1 MSRRGSHSSDEGLW
15 GSLEGT
21 PLETTDLTFPS
32 MALPP
37 RRFRINNREALEHYL
52 RQSPL
57 LFEAYS
63 EELVSNVFEGDDSDD
78 FQLLRQWSEYDVN
91 EYESFNDVFNNAFPA
106 IQRPLR
112 GFLFTL
118 FMGEDADL
126 IGIMFLN
133 EVFKGWMAI
142 RPDSNDA
149 RSEVKIF
156 IEVVKGL
163 KAKER
168 PAPVP
173 RAVFAQGLDAAFGAV
188 FMDPHDMVSYY
199 AHELQRLWKAWHE
212 NPTQYIA
219 PYTSIVTSSMMGKSR
234 LMKEM
239 ASFMPTIYICLRET
253 GESGQQVEGE
263 RFVDAYP
270 ERSPDK
276 VINYLFYE
284 PQPAGSPRDMNRHYV
299 CFFIGVLEAMAFWIA
314 SVISESSP
322 GDESV
327 VDINKR
333 LWRMLA
339 EPSTVRRQETVTDW
353 STKFWVIAINRAR
366 KLYANEDSRSLQ
378 NLVRSNWRNLKT
390 FLKGL
395 NMLGEDNVPLLLFV
409 FDEARPLVKLG
420 PNGKILHDDEEISRF
435 RLLRRAL
442 QEVAMSSFEQEDGS
456 GNTNEPIGIFT
467 IFTDTTS
474 KITNFQ
480 PGRKA
485 SRKQTNDLFPPIV
498 ILPTFDYHAKY
509 RLQITNDPTEV
520 AKPGRL
526 FHFGR
531 AAWYSMLLSGT
542 PYKTLVHLAAAK
554 LTRKDASSLS
564 TFFENDPL
572 DEESRL
578 VMLALMGPRLALQT
592 GSFTALLPEMVS
604 SHLMILM
611 RVSDDHEQLEAF
623 YASEPILAE
632 ASSSITAVYGW
643 ERPCQAMVALFRH
656 GMVDKGFRGEFV
668 TKGLCCIAF
677 EDACREMNEKADQG
691 EVKEELDYSK
701 AVPVF
706 SFLDRLLHNP
716 DSELPTEL
724 PTDSDDDDGDDGIG
738 GGRTPIPP
746 ESRSGIKEPKKRRLN
761 RPDKRGLS
769 DIPEVDETDQ
779 IVQPDSSTTSKRKR
793 DDISEDSTEE
803 TKTRKKS
810 RKKQPKKQPKKQTK
824 KAGSTKRRKP
834 TYDNPTEEPAYDF
847 FDDWDS
853 DEEDYPYIRGKDKI
867 PVRDESKGLY
877 EYVLHTLSDW
887 NDTRP
892 QTKLA
897 TQTSTD
903 SGLSGYDEAL
913 EDLNVLKNGTVFV
926 THFVAITTKLRP
938 SILVKAWN
946 RGAGIMTK
954 ANTEGI
960 DFVIPVMLDR
970 ECEGFGPLYGP
981 WTVEQELAAS
991 RAVGYILIDAK
1002 NDASLSDNDITNQA
1016 MKCVPSGANIRFHEP
1031 MNPFITIIASYGSS
1045 DPKMPVKLVRDAT
1058 IDTQPTQFAF
1068 NAQGLSGAT
1077 FKCLEDRPNLTR
1089 ILKTILEMDR
1099 NPLRGSGRDYE
1110 GVRKTTREFHPLAL
1124 HPGREDDL
1132 LGLLGDDE

>member
-1 MSRRGSHSSDEGLW
+1 MSRRGSDRSDEGPVLW

-37 RRFRINNREALEHYL
+37 RRFRINDREALEHHL

-63 EELVSNVFEGDDSDD
+63 EELGVSNVFDDDDSDD
-78 FQLLRQWSEYDVN
+78 FQSLRPWGQYDVN
-91 EYESFNDVFNNAFPA
+91 APQSFFEPA
-106 IQRPLR
+106 VDGAMQRPLR
-112 GFLFTL
+112 WVLGKLF
-118 FMGEDADL
+118 FGEDADL
-126 IGIMFLN
+126 VGIMFLN
-133 EVFKGWMAI
+133 ELFKGWMLI
-142 RPDSNDA
+142 RPDSNDDA
-149 RSEVKIF
+149 KEATTF
-156 IEVVKGL
+156 YEAVKGL
-163 KAKER
+163 KARER
-168 PAPVP
+168 PAPVH
-173 RAVFAQGLDAAFGAV
+173 RAVFAQGLDTAFGAV

-199 AHELQRLWKAWHE
+199 AHELQRHWKAWHK
-212 NPTQYIA
+212 NATQYIA

-239 ASFMPTIYICLRET
+239 ASFIPTIYICLRET
-253 GESGQQVEGE
+253 SESGQQVEGA

-284 PQPAGSPRDMNRHYV
+284 PQPAGSHRDIKRHYV

-322 GDESV
+322 GDESA

-339 EPSTVRRQETVTDW
+339 EPSTVRQHETVTDW
-353 STKFWVIAINRAR
+353 STKFWVIAISKAR
-366 KLYANEDSRSLQ
+366 KLYANEDPRSLP
-378 NLVRSNWRNLKT
+378 NLVRSNWKNLKT

-442 QEVAMSSFEQEDGS
+442 QEVALSSFNQEDGS
-456 GNTNEPIGIFT
+456 EPIGIFT

-509 RLQITNDPTEV
+509 RLEITNDPTEV
-520 AKPGRL
+520 AKPARL

-542 PYKTLVHLAAAK
+542 PYKTLLHLAAAK
-554 LTRKDASSLS
+554 LTRNDASSLPK
-564 TFFENDPL
+564 FFENDPL

-632 ASSSITAVYGW
+632 ASSTITAVYGW

-668 TKGLCCIAF
+668 TKALCCIAF

-724 PTDSDDDDGDDGIG
+724 PTESDGDDGDDGIG
-738 GGRTPIPP
+738 GGQTPIPSSTP
-746 ESRSGIKEPKKRRLN
+746 GSRSGMKKPKKRRLN

-803 TKTRKKS
+803 TKTQKKS
-810 RKKQPKKQPKKQTK
+810 RTKQPTKKKQFK
-824 KAGSTKRRKP
+824 KAESTKRRKP
-834 TYDNPTEEPAYDF
+834 TYDNPTEEPADDF

-853 DEEDYPYIRGKDKI
+853 DEEDYPFIRGKDQI

-887 NDTRP
+887 DDTRP

-913 EDLNVLKNGTVFV
+913 KDLNVLKNGTVFV
-926 THFVAITTKLRP
+926 THFLAITSKLRP
-938 SILVKAWN
+938 STLVKAWN
-946 RGAGIMTK
+946 RGVGIMTK

-970 ECEGFGPLYGP
+970 ECKGFGPMYGP

-1058 IDTQPTQFAF
+1058 IDTQPTQFAL
-1068 NAQGLSGAT
+1068 NVQGLSGAT
-1077 FKCLEDRPNLTR
+1077 FKCLEERPNLTR

-1132 LGLLGDDE
+1132 FGLLGDDE